1 MAQIDNIKS
10 KIQQKEEF
18 LTKKE
23 SELDMKMIQIR
34 KKEEELLKKE
44 NELKSKEEQLERE
57 QNDFN
62 PIPPQIKNNDDD
74 NNNHALPTIKTL
86 IYGIEIPYLGLGTSR
101 ISDPINI
108 VYNSIKNGLRLI
120 DAAFKYGNEKEVGE
134 GIKKAIDE
142 GLCKREDLFIIGKIW
157 LFEREDPE
165 KAIKSALNRLQLKY
179 LDLYLDHRPS
189 GNIYDRMNNCVE
201 YRQQSIF
208 DVWPKMESLVEKGL
222 TRGIGCSNYNVQSLL
237 NLLSFCKIKPVV
249 NEIELHPYY
258 FSENLIK
265 FCNKENIAII
275 AYYPLAHGNG
285 AKKYIK
291 EHGGQMNSFQEK
303 NILDLAQNYNRTPTQ
318 IILNWEISQGII
330 TIPGISQ
337 EKDTEEEIIKKRIK
351 ENLGALDF
359 KMSNEDIKLLN
370 SNGKKQKFCGC
381 KRFFGINIM
390 A

>member
-179 LDLYLDHRPS
+179 LD
-189 GNIYDRMNNCVE
+189 
-201 YRQQSIF
+201 
-208 DVWPKMESLVEKGL
+208 
-222 TRGIGCSNYNVQSLL
+222 
-237 NLLSFCKIKPVV
+237 
-249 NEIELHPYY
+249 
-258 FSENLIK
+258 
-265 FCNKENIAII
+265 
-275 AYYPLAHGNG
+275 
-285 AKKYIK
+285 YI
-291 EHGGQMNSFQEK
+291 
-303 NILDLAQNYNRTPTQ
+303 
-318 IILNWEISQGII
+318 
-330 TIPGISQ
+330 
-337 EKDTEEEIIKKRIK
+337 
-351 ENLGALDF
+351 
-359 KMSNEDIKLLN
+359 
-370 SNGKKQKFCGC
+370 
-381 KRFFGINIM
+381 
-390 A
+390 

>member
-179 LDLYLDHRPS
+179 LDLYLDHWPS

-303 NILDLAQNYNRTPTQ
+303 NILDLAQKYKRTPIQ

-370 SNGKKQKFCGC
+370 SNGKKLKFCGC
-381 KRFFGINIM
+381 IRFFGINIM